1 MQGHWNLETDD
12 AGIAWL
18 TIDVPGAKVNT
29 LGSAVLSS
37 LDEIIED
44 VDLDDR
50 IRALV
55 IISGKPEGF
64 IAGADLDELESID
77 DPDRARELAQ
87 FGQSVFNKVAALKTP
102 TIAAIHGACMG
113 GGTELA
119 LACDFRIATDDPKTK
134 IGLPEVNLG
143 LIPGWGGTT
152 RLPRLIGLA
161 AAMDMILAG
170 RQISVRKARRIALID
185 GTAAKA
191 FMRENV
197 AAFVESILTAK
208 GREKVAN
215 KRKRAQSNAM
225 RLMASNPLTR
235 SVMFR
240 QAEKTV
246 MKKTQ
251 GHYPA
256 PLRAID
262 IMRRTYGK
270 SLVSGLR
277 AEADA
282 VAELGTSDTCR
293 NLVRLFKITQRL
305 KRSPDTGKKYGDVTH
320 AAVLGAGPMG
330 GGIAWALANAGI
342 NVRLKDLNW
351 EALRAG
357 MAAASGMFRAKVKRR
372 RMTKDA
378 MNVAMHRISC
388 TTDST
393 GLSRVDAVIEAVVEN
408 LEIKQY
414 VLADLEQHVPRHA
427 IICTN
432 TSSLPL
438 DELSASLKHQDRFV
452 GLHFFNPVNRMQLV
466 EVIPGP
472 KTSAD
477 ALARAVNLVLQMGKT
492 PVVAG
497 ACAGFL
503 VNRILVPYLTESAR
517 MFEEGVDAD
526 RIDHALLD
534 FGMPMGPLKLA
545 DEVGLDVGAKVAAV
559 LADAY
564 GDRMNVPAI
573 LSELA
578 KDPEALGKKSGRGIY
593 IHDNGHTRPNPDVT
607 EHKLR
612 TAKHLHTPDGDIVD
626 RAVLIMVNEAARCI
640 EEGVVADPEALDA
653 AMVLGTGFAP
663 FRGGV
668 VQYAEARGVK
678 EIVERLEQLAETHG
692 PRFKPA
698 PLLEKIASN
707 GGRFPRPSQN

>member
-1 MQGHWNLETDD
+1 MQGYWNLETDRR
-12 AGIAWL
+12 GIAWL
-18 TIDVPGAKVNT
+18 TIDVPGSKVNT

-37 LDEIIED
+37 LGEIID
-44 VDLDDR
+44 DIDLDDR

-55 IISGKPEGF
+55 IISGKPDGF

-77 DPDRARELAQ
+77 EPDRARELAE
-87 FGQSVFNKVAALKTP
+87 FGQSIFNKIANLKTL

-113 GGTELA
+113 GGAELA
-119 LACDFRIATDDPKTK
+119 LACDCRVATDDPKTK

-161 AAMDMILAG
+161 PAMDMILAG
-170 RQISVRKARRIALID
+170 RQVSTRKARRIGLID
-185 GTAAKA
+185 GTVAKA
-191 FMRENV
+191 FMRDNV
-197 AAFVESILTAK
+197 TAFVESILTAE
-208 GREKVAN
+208 GRENVAQ
-215 KRKRAQSNAM
+215 KRRRAQSKAL
-225 RLMASNPLTR
+225 RLMASNPATR
-235 SVMFR
+235 AIMFR
-240 QAEKTV
+240 KAEKTV
-246 MKKTQ
+246 LKKTH

-256 PLRAID
+256 PLKAID
-262 IMRRTYGK
+262 IMRRTYGR
-270 SLVSGLR
+270 SLEAGLR

-282 VAELGTSDTCR
+282 IAQLGTSETCR

-305 KRSPDTGKKYGDVTH
+305 KRSPDTGKRLGKVTH

-330 GGIAWALANAGI
+330 GGIAWALADAGI
-342 NVRLKDLNW
+342 NVRLKDINW
-351 EALRAG
+351 DALQAG
-357 MAAASGMFRAKVKRR
+357 MAAAAEMFRAKVKRR
-372 RMTKDA
+372 RMTAGA

-388 TTDST
+388 TTDNT
-393 GLSRVDAVIEAVVEN
+393 GLARVDAVIEAVVEN
-408 LEIKQY
+408 LEIKQK

-427 IICTN
+427 LICTN
-432 TSSLPL
+432 TSSLRL
-438 DELSASLKHQDRFV
+438 DDLSKALTHQDRFV

-466 EVIPGP
+466 EVIAGP

-534 FGMPMGPLKLA
+534 FGMPMGPMKLA
-545 DEVGLDVGAKVAAV
+545 DEVGLDVGAKVAGV

-564 GDRMNVPAI
+564 GQRMDVPAI

-578 KDPEALGKKSGRGIY
+578 KDPEALGKKTGRGIY
-593 IHDNGHTRPNPDVT
+593 IHNNGNTRPNPAVT
-607 EHKLR
+607 EHELR
-612 TAKHLHTPDGDIVD
+612 TARHLNTPDSEIVD

-640 EEGVVADPEALDA
+640 EEGVVCDPEALDA

-668 VQYAEARGVK
+668 VRYAETRGIK
-678 EIVERLEQLAETHG
+678 QIVERLEELAEKHG

-698 PLLEKIASN
+698 PLLEKIAAD
-707 GGRFPRPSQN
+707 GGRFPGPHRN

>member
-305 KRSPDTGKKYGDVTH
+305 KRSPETGKKYGDVTH

-408 LEIKQY
+408 IEIKQK